1 MAYKIKR
8 QQHQTE
14 ELHLCD
20 ARGIT
25 QHIISVDLSAD
36 GLLNN
41 VRSQYLKL
49 IKAQKEAED
58 LKSKISSKEDM
69 DRVMENMGNIVLALF
84 ESVFGTEGTSTIV
97 NFYENRVIEMVT
109 EILPFIQ
116 NVVLPAVNK
125 IEKSKRKSIIKPYLK
140 RG

>member
-8 QQHQTE
+8 QQQYLE

-20 ARGIT
+20 TRGT
-25 QHIISVDLSAD
+25 TKHIIPVDLSAD

-41 VRSQYLKL
+41 VRSRYLEL
-49 IKAQKEAED
+49 IKAHKEVED

-69 DRVMENMGNIVLALF
+69 DEITEKMGNIVLALF
-84 ESVFGTEGTSTIV
+84 ESVFGTEGTNIIV
-97 NFYENRVIEMVT
+97 NFYENRMVEMIT
-109 EILPFIQ
+109 EVLPFIQ

-125 IEKSKRKSIIKPYLK
+125 IEKSKRKSVVKPYLK